1 MRTTEAGKLAL
12 TDGRD
17 QQLAVISKAPIN
29 GRYSQALRIRHNI
42 RRYLRSVDIQEQP
55 FKRVWDM
62 VQHARK
68 RQKTDGDMQYQPTVL
83 QTSQTL
89 QATALLLRCDLAILS
104 DFLELMGPNLGDVY
118 LKSSRA
124 DCITLEE
131 AARQSH
137 QPAIEVEAHV
147 FHGQF
152 CLAEMRFSTRHE
164 EAASLKSEAGK
175 CIAAAYE
182 LVREYPGQTAR
193 VAADVR
199 AVESMLKDSSFTSV
213 VRDDE
218 WRHVMAAMATE
229 FRGTGHWY
237 TCANG
242 HPFTV
247 GECGMPMEATRCPQ
261 CDAPVGGQNHRPAEG
276 VQAATDLERRFGRM
290 QVSSS

>member
-1 MRTTEAGKLAL
+1 MVRCSILPNQAFVPGK
-12 TDGRD
+12 
-17 QQLAVISKAPIN
+17 P
-29 GRYSQALRIRHNI
+29 
-42 RRYLRSVDIQEQP
+42 
-55 FKRVWDM
+55 
-62 VQHARK
+62 
-68 RQKTDGDMQYQPTVL
+68 
-83 QTSQTL
+83 
-89 QATALLLRCDLAILS
+89 
-104 DFLELMGPNLGDVY
+104 LGDVY
-118 LKSSRA
+118 LKSNRA

>member
-1 MRTTEAGKLAL
+1 
-12 TDGRD
+12 
-17 QQLAVISKAPIN
+17 
-29 GRYSQALRIRHNI
+29 
-42 RRYLRSVDIQEQP
+42 
-55 FKRVWDM
+55 
-62 VQHARK
+62 
-68 RQKTDGDMQYQPTVL
+68 
-83 QTSQTL
+83 
-89 QATALLLRCDLAILS
+89 
-104 DFLELMGPNLGDVY
+104 
-118 LKSSRA
+118 
-124 DCITLEE
+124 

-229 FRGTGHWY
+229 FRGTGH
-237 TCANG
+237 
-242 HPFTV
+242 
-247 GECGMPMEATRCPQ
+247 
-261 CDAPVGGQNHRPAEG
+261 
-276 VQAATDLERRFGRM
+276 
-290 QVSSS
+290 